1 MEQSSLTYKTFKNI
15 AYNVIGYVWPMVFAL
30 LITPIIIFHLGI
42 KNYGI
47 YLFIYTFLGLLGLL
61 DVGAGTAIAK
71 YMAHY
76 SGQKDDATLLE
87 FIRTANSLLVIIGST
102 GLIISVIV
110 TGLGMFAPS
119 FLPLQFA
126 AYSQYSIV
134 FLVIG
139 ITFFVTCLSAM
150 PTSLFTA
157 MQRFDISNKIGV
169 ISVTVSSLS
178 LLGVVVAGGSLQMI
192 FFVQFL
198 IAICFTFVS
207 FYYARKIFPA
217 VSFRFGWNR
226 KYVKDCYSFGTI
238 SSINAIASTAL
249 ASLDRIIIPFYAGPS
264 NLTYYSVPGNI
275 SGKIPGIANTLATH
289 TFPMASKFEGGG
301 DRTRIEIL
309 YVRSFRLITI
319 VAASFTVT
327 AVAFAHKALL
337 FWLNADFANE
347 SANILIILA
356 LTNFFLAL
364 FGPLSNFLLGLG
376 KLKFLTTMSVCM
388 GILNAVLLLILL
400 PLYGITA
407 PLGISFIFHAC
418 YLHVLLYRATL
429 LALSGRKKYYGRKF
443 LGTVVLLLSSGRRLI
458 SFIHARRKYLDAYH
472 NGRCNLVILY
482 LLLYKLFGLFEEG
495 LERYGTFLLA
505 DIRKSDVK
513 DLMIDLYFSGR
524 RKISINFQHNI
535 IHKC

>member
-1 MEQSSLTYKTFKNI
+1 
-15 AYNVIGYVWPMVFAL
+15 MVFAIF
-30 LITPIIIFHLGI
+30 ITPIVIFHLGI

-76 SGQKDDATLLE
+76 SGQKDETALLD
-87 FIRTANSLLVIIGST
+87 FIRTANSLLIIIGGT
-102 GLIISVIV
+102 GLIVSAIV
-110 TGLGMFAPS
+110 TGLGMFAPF
-119 FLPLQFA
+119 FLPSQFV

-134 FLVIG
+134 FLIIG
-139 ITFFVTCLSAM
+139 VTFFVTCLSAM

-157 MQRFDISNKIGV
+157 LQRFDISNKIGI

-275 SGKIPGIANTLATH
+275 AGKIPGVANTLATI
-289 TFPMASKFEGGG
+289 TFPMASKLEGSG
-301 DRTRIEIL
+301 DRARIEIL

-319 VAASFTVT
+319 VAASLTVT
-327 AVAFAHKALL
+327 AIALAHKALL
-337 FWLNADFANE
+337 FWLNADFANK

-388 GILNAVLLLILL
+388 GILNAALLLVLL
-400 PLYGITA
+400 PLYGITGA
-407 PLGISFIFHAC
+407 AWA
-418 YLHVLLYRATL
+418 YLLSVLPVAYMFYYTERHY
-429 LALSGRKKYYGRKF
+429 LALSGRTRYYAKKF
-443 LGTVVLLLSSGRRLI
+443 LGTIITSLAVWTIDSYLLATDLWTLIIIGGVSVV
-458 SFIHARRKYLDAYH
+458 
-472 NGRCNLVILY
+472 LY
-482 LLLYKLFGLFEEG
+482 LLLYKLFGFFVEEDWRDMELFY
-495 LERYGTFLLA
+495 RQTVQRFRLL
-505 DIRKSDVK
+505 R
-513 DLMIDLYFSGR
+513 
-524 RKISINFQHNI
+524 NFRQN
-535 IHKC
+535 K

>member
-15 AYNVIGYVWPMVFAL
+15 AYSVIGYVWPMVFAL

-275 SGKIPGIANTLATH
+275 SGKIPGIANTLATI

-400 PLYGITA
+400 PLYGITGA
-407 PLGISFIFHAC
+407 AWA
-418 YLHVLLYRATL
+418 YLLSIIPVIYMFYYTERHYLT
-429 LALSGRKKYYGRKF
+429 LSGRKKYYGRKF
-443 LGTVVLLLSSGRRLI
+443 FGTVVTSIIVWIVDSYLLSMLAVNLWTLI
-458 SFIHARRKYLDAYH
+458 IMGGVS
-472 NGRCNLVILY
+472 VILY
-482 LLLYKLFGLFEEG
+482 LLLYKLFGFFEEEDWHDME
-495 LERYGTFLLA
+495 LFYQQT
-505 DIRKSDVK
+505 IRRFRLSR
-513 DLMIDLYFSGR
+513 I
-524 RKISINFQHNI
+524 
-535 IHKC
+535 